1 MLSKPFP
8 AEPSIDVRKLLA
20 ERGVAGLAEL
30 LRTRAGYVPQERP
43 LIDFV
48 EAVSCGRPL
57 RCMGEA
63 GCGKTAFGKSL
74 RYALNITL
82 YYLQCHED
90 LQTGEIL
97 YYWLDPHGARTRD
110 NLILCDPLAAYE
122 HCMTEADVPV
132 LVIDEIDK
140 TTLGNEYKLLEVFET
155 RQATIPNLR
164 PSSMVGIPD
173 TSEHL
178 GPIVIVTANDERE
191 LSDPFI
197 SRCIFTY
204 FQTPTPAEEVAILKS
219 RVPAVTEPLLRQ
231 FVKMIH
237 VVRHACNVDRKPG
250 IRESISFL
258 SSIVRKRI
266 TEIDWQVIDAH
277 LGHIA
282 KTPADVDNILL
293 KRRVLAD
300 SISLPHDEIDEH
312 VALAFATPGL
322 PLQEYNVEL

>member
-1 MLSKPFP
+1 MLPKPFVT
-8 AEPSIDVRKLLA
+8 EPSIDVRALLA
-20 ERGVAGLAEL
+20 ERGIGALAEL
-30 LRTRAGYVPQERP
+30 LRRRAGYVPQERP

-74 RYALNITL
+74 RFALNITL

-97 YYWLDPHGARTRD
+97 YFWNDPTGPRTRE
-110 NLILCDPLAAYE
+110 NLVLCDPLAAYA
-122 HCMTEADVPV
+122 HCMTAADVPV

-140 TTLGNEYKLLEVFET
+140 TTLGNEYKLLEILET
-155 RQATIPNLR
+155 RQATIPNLL
-164 PSSMVGIPD
+164 PTSTVGIPD
-173 TSEHL
+173 TSNHL

-219 RVPAVTEPLLRQ
+219 RVPAVSEPLLRQ

-237 VVRHACNVDRKPG
+237 VIRHACNVERKPG

-258 SSIVRKRI
+258 NSIVRKRLPA
-266 TEIDWQVIDAH
+266 IDWPVIDAH

-282 KTPADVDNILL
+282 KTPSDVSNILL
-293 KRRVLAD
+293 KKRVLAD
-300 SISLPHDEIDEH
+300 AVSLPHDEIDEH
-312 VALAFATPGL
+312 VALAFATPNL
-322 PLQEYNVEL
+322 FLQTYAEL